1 MSPQATVNNQTTVS
15 GTLEANLNFA
25 ADRTNGGIWSNGN
38 PSLTTQKLQPH
49 KVSIHNARLLTPAPS
64 LDREGFTFVRHPV
77 SGNDWHN
84 PEWINGT
91 YIPETLAMVQQI
103 TGAAK
108 VLTFPMRATLIRD
121 TGNSSMAP
129 AAQFVH
135 IDQIRESAELFLSFL
150 ADAQTIAKY
159 PRVKMFNVWRPTTP
173 PPQDVP
179 LAICD
184 QTTLAPSDWVIGR
197 TVEPDIKIPEGV
209 PYLASVYNPGQVWY
223 YIPDLTPDDAV
234 IFQGYD
240 NNPDLPLGCLHGA
253 FTHPIPPAGAVPRAS
268 IEMRLF
274 ALFE

>member
-1 MSPQATVNNQTTVS
+1 MTQSSVNS
-15 GTLEANLNFA
+15 KPIEANLNFA
-25 ADRTNGGIWSNGN
+25 ADRTNGGIWSNGT
-38 PSLTTQKLQPH
+38 PSLTTQKLQAH
-49 KVSIHNARLLTPAPS
+49 KVIIHNARSLAQPPS
-64 LDREGFTFVRHPV
+64 LEREGFTFVRHPV

-84 PEWINGT
+84 LDWINST
-91 YIPETLAMVQQI
+91 YIPETLAMVQQA

-108 VLTFPMRATLIRD
+108 TLTFPMRSTLIRD
-121 TGNSSMAP
+121 TGNSRLAP

-135 IDQIRESAELFLSFL
+135 IDQTRELAELFRSYLI
-150 ADAQTIAKY
+150 DAQMLAQY

-184 QTTLAPSDWVIGR
+184 QNTLAPSDWVIGR
-197 TVEPDIKIPEGV
+197 TVEPDIQMPEGV
-209 PYLASVYNPGQVWY
+209 PYLASVYNPEQVWY

-240 NNPDLPLGCLHGA
+240 SNPEQPLGCLHGA
-253 FTHPIPPAGAVPRAS
+253 FTHPVPPAGAVPRAS

-274 ALFE
+274 ALFEA